1 MKKKKFN
8 DWFWDYT
15 YQNWKLT
22 PRSKGII
29 SAAAFIVIAGAVTA
43 YHLNKKK

>member
-15 YQNWKLT
+15 MNNWKLT
-22 PRSKGII
+22 PRSKNVVT
-29 SAAAFIVIAGAVTA
+29 AAALIVITGAITA
-43 YHLNKKK
+43 YQLNKKK